1 MSATIKDVAK
11 LAGVS
16 PSTVSRV
23 LNDSYLVKKD
33 TARQVLEAVK
43 KLNYRPNDPARSLR
57 TDSSSLIG
65 FIGLGL
71 DNVFISSLLRGI
83 KSGSLD
89 LGYAMLFGDSDG
101 EYHQEI
107 YYLDLMEQKRVEGII
122 LISSSIDSK
131 LLNNIKNRDF
141 PVVIASAI
149 VTDHEIACVS
159 VDNLTASYEATEYLI
174 KRGCQKIGII
184 RGPYAD
190 LVTSEERIKGLR
202 LAFKN
207 HNIPYVEDYV
217 YEGDFTYESGYEG
230 ASFLLESMEEIHAI
244 YAFNDAM
251 AIGAMKWV
259 LEKGLRVPEDI
270 SIMGFDDIEINKYVR
285 PTLTSVAQSGYDLG
299 LKSVE
304 MLNRLIKGENLKHK
318 NKLYIP
324 HRLIVRG
331 STR

>member
-1 MSATIKDVAK
+1 MGATIKDVAK

-16 PSTVSRV
+16 TSTVSRV

-33 TARQVLEAVK
+33 TAQQVLDAVK
-43 KLNYRPNDPARSLR
+43 KLNYKPNDPARSLR

-71 DNVFISSLLRGI
+71 DNAFISNLLRGI
-83 KSGSLD
+83 KSGALAH
-89 LGYAMLFGDSDG
+89 GYALLFGDSDG
-101 EYHQEI
+101 DYHQEI

-122 LISSSIDSK
+122 LISSNIDSR
-131 LLNNIKNRDF
+131 LLNNIKNRRF

-149 VTDHEIACVS
+149 VTDHQIACVS

-174 KRGCQKIGII
+174 KRDCKKIGII

-190 LVTSEERIKGLR
+190 LVTSEERIKGVR

-207 HNIPYVEDYV
+207 HLIPYCEDYV
-217 YEGDFTYESGYEG
+217 IEGDFTYKSGYEG
-230 ASFLLESMEEIHAI
+230 AEILLERMTGIEAI
-244 YAFNDAM
+244 YAFNDTM
-251 AIGAMKWV
+251 AIGAMKRV
-259 LEKGLRVPEDI
+259 LEQGLRVPEDI

-285 PTLTSVAQSGYDLG
+285 PTITSVAQSGYDLG
-299 LKSVE
+299 QRSIE
-304 MLNRLIKGENLKHK
+304 MLNRLIQGEDLKHK

-324 HRLIVRG
+324 HRLMVRE

>member
-1 MSATIKDVAK
+1 MGTTIKDVAK

-23 LNDSYLVKKD
+23 LNESYLVKKD
-33 TARQVLEAVK
+33 TARQVMEAVK
-43 KLNYRPNDPARSLR
+43 KLNYRPNDPARALR

-71 DNVFISSLLRGI
+71 DNVFITNFLKGI

-89 LGYAMLFGDSDG
+89 HGYALLFGDSDG
-101 EYHQEI
+101 DYRQEI
-107 YYLDLMEQKRVEGII
+107 HYLDLMEQKRVEGVV
-122 LISSSIDSK
+122 LISSNIDSK

-141 PVVIASAI
+141 PVVISSAI
-149 VTDHEIACVS
+149 VTDHEIPCVS
-159 VDNLTASYEATEYLI
+159 VDNLTASYDATEFLI

-190 LVTSEERIKGLR
+190 MVTSEERIKGLR

-207 HNIPYVEDYV
+207 HQIPYNEEHVI
-217 YEGDFTYESGYEG
+217 EGDFTYEGGYLG
-230 ASFLLESMEEIHAI
+230 ATALLEKMTEIQAI

-259 LEKGLRVPEDI
+259 LEQGLRVPEDI
-270 SIMGFDDIEINKYVR
+270 SIMGFDDNEINKYVR

-299 LKSVE
+299 IKSVD
-304 MLNRLIKGENLKHK
+304 MLCSLIKGEDLKHR

-324 HRLIVRG
+324 HQIMVRG
-331 STR
+331 STC